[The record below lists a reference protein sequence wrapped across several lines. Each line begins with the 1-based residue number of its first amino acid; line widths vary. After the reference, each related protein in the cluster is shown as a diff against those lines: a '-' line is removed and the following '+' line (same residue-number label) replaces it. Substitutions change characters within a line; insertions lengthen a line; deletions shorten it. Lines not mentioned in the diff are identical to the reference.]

1 MAERRM
7 IANTIVDSDAFVQ
20 MPLAAQAL
28 YFHLNQRADDEG
40 FVNKPQGIMRQIG
53 CRGDH
58 AMKVLVERKFV
69 IAFDSGVV
77 VIKHWKI
84 NNYIQKD
91 RFHETKYKGEREQ
104 LETDENGSYRCK
116 REPCIQ
122 PGHRMDTE
130 VRGGKVRQGKS
141 KSERGDLAPYG
152 VRKNVML
159 SEIEYETV
167 MGKYQAPKGHIDK
180 ISLYLANAP
189 RQYEDH
195 YALLEKIA
203 TEDNWAR
210 KKAEEVVTP
219 AEPINPIS
227 DEERQSLMERCKGY
241 LNGGGE

>member
-69 IAFDSGVV
+69 ISFESGVI

-91 RFHETKYKGEREQ
+91 RFHETKYKDEKAL
-104 LETDENGSYRCK
+104 LESDENGSYRCK

-122 PGHRMDTE
+122 PGHKPDTE

-152 VRKNVML
+152 RMENVL
-159 SEIEYETV
+159 LTEKEYEAIIN
-167 MGKYQAPKGHIDK
+167 KYQAPKGNIDK
-180 ISLYLANAP
+180 ISLYLKNAP
-189 RQYEDH
+189 RKYEDH
-195 YALLEKIA
+195 YALIEKIA
-203 TEDNWAR
+203 AEDNWAR
-210 KKAEEVVTP
+210 KKVIEEL
-219 AEPINPIS
+219 PIIPTNPITE
-227 DEERQSLMERCKGY
+227 EERAAILEKCKGIFASVP
-241 LNGGGE
+241 E